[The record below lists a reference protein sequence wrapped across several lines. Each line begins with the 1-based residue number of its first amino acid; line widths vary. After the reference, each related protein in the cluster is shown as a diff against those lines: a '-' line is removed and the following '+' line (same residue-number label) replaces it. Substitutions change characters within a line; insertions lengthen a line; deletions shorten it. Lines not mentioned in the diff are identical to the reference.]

1 MKKGHKQ
8 MKNQKKNYY
17 DLIKV
22 YSGIMKEWSEIIEK
36 RDLTADEI
44 AQVIDDSNQLDKFIE
59 LWRAL

>member
-1 MKKGHKQ
+1 
-8 MKNQKKNYY
+8 MKNQKQNYH

-22 YSGIMKEWSEIIEK
+22 YSGIMKEWDEIIEK

-44 AQVIDDSNQLDKFIE
+44 AQVIEDSNQLDKFIE